1 MLIDIFP
8 DADRRKTSAL
18 SELWEAAISGQ
29 THSELSTAMFF
40 PSGSVSAEG
49 NISIN
54 MASVFHLP
62 LNNYNKEKTQYP

>member
-40 PSGSVSAEG
+40 SERKRVCRGKY
-49 NISIN
+49 IN
-54 MASVFHLP
+54 
-62 LNNYNKEKTQYP
+62 